1 MADAIPRLGALD
13 HLGLAA
19 RATSEP
25 GPAGVWLG
33 ERRFLAKI
41 NLRGDPKSAAFMQA
55 AGAALDGV
63 QPTTAA
69 NTAVRTASVGLLWLG
84 PDEWLV
90 VGPAGSEAALAARL
104 TAAVGPHGGTVTDVT
119 ESRTTITVAGPRARD
134 VLAKGCPIDLHPR
147 RFRPGDCAQSLLA
160 RVGVILLRA
169 DDATGAV
176 PRFEL
181 HVLRSMAD
189 YLWRFL
195 EDAGQEYGVA
205 VVEPEDSSQGSGI
218 R

>member
-1 MADAIPRLGALD
+1 MVDAIPRLGALD

-19 RATSEP
+19 RATREP
-25 GPAGVWLG
+25 GAAGVWLG

-41 NLRGDPKSAAFMQA
+41 NLRGDPNNAAFMQA
-55 AGAALDGV
+55 AGSALDGV
-63 QPTTAA
+63 QPTTAP
-69 NTAVRTASVGLLWLG
+69 NTAVRTTSLDLLWLG
-84 PDEWLV
+84 PDEWLLV
-90 VGPAGSEAALAARL
+90 AAAGGEAALAAQL
-104 TAAVGPHGGTVTDVT
+104 AAVVTPHGGTVTDVT
-119 ESRTTITVAGPRARD
+119 ESRTTVTVAGPRARD

-169 DDATGAV
+169 DDGAGPV

-181 HVLRSMAD
+181 HVVRSMAD

-205 VVEPEDSSQGSGI
+205 VVEEES
-218 R
+218 

>member
-19 RATSEP
+19 RAVTEP
-25 GPAGVWLG
+25 GAAGVWLG

-41 NLRGDPKSAAFMQA
+41 NLRGDPQNAAFIQA
-55 AGAALDGV
+55 AGSALDGV
-63 QPTTAA
+63 QPTTAP
-69 NTAVRTASVGLLWLG
+69 NTAVRAAAIDLLWLG

-90 VGPAGSEAALAARL
+90 VAAAGSEAALAAGFA
-104 TAAVGPHGGTVTDVT
+104 AAVAPHGGTVTDVT
-119 ESRTTITVAGPRARD
+119 ESRTTITVAGPRARE

-147 RFRPGDCAQSLLA
+147 KFRPGDCAQSLVA

-169 DDATGAV
+169 DDGSGPA

-195 EDAGQEYGVA
+195 EDAGLEYGVA
-205 VVEPEDSSQGSGI
+205 VVEEKD
-218 R
+218 